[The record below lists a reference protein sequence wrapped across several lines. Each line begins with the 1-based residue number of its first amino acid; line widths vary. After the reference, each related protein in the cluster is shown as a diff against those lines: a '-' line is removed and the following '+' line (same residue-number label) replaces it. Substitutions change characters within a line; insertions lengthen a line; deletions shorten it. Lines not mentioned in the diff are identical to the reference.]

1 MRTVY
6 LGISVLPV
14 SVVFVEFRPASASLF
29 GFNSDSIS
37 LTDRFFFSF
46 SVMFRFLSSHRGRV
60 ITKKGQ
66 TELDTIANQVS
77 KKGGL
82 VSVWAL

>member
-1 MRTVY
+1 
-6 LGISVLPV
+6 
-14 SVVFVEFRPASASLF
+14 
-29 GFNSDSIS
+29 
-37 LTDRFFFSF
+37 
-46 SVMFRFLSSHRGRV
+46 MFRFLSSHRGRV